1 MGRNTEWDRRHRM
14 TQTIEWKKDKLG
26 YYIVAIE
33 KIMPR
38 KLRFNAKLN
47 QQQSQKLL
55 EQYVKQLEE
64 A

>member
-1 MGRNTEWDRRHRM
+1 M